1 MYSSNNFKFNLLL
14 LKLKLKQSW
23 VKSIPLI
30 QISILI
36 IFKSVNLLPYSNA
49 YCYAD
54 YCWVIQDLTFYGC
67 LLLTKRLEWL
77 LVSLWSYN
85 AYYIPFITQNVHQQ
99 QSCPNTF
106 IKFPIYVQW
115 HIYVH
120 IHFQLFLTFHHPLSF
135 FALYIK

>member
-1 MYSSNNFKFNLLL
+1 

-85 AYYIPFITQNVHQQ
+85 AYYIPFINQNVHQQ
-99 QSCPNTF
+99 QSCPHTLINSLCTMTHLCPYTSSTF
-106 IKFPIYVQW
+106 PYYSSPSLFFFIIYKINNINLKF
-115 HIYVH
+115 
-120 IHFQLFLTFHHPLSF
+120 
-135 FALYIK
+135 LYT